1 MQTARSLRPLVLCA
15 MLLAASPVIAGPF
28 TEFEAQLRLAYAP
41 YRNALFQTN
50 KKDQAASEQALKKF
64 TSDWA
69 TLTARWGS
77 QPPPQYADDAS
88 FNAVLGE
95 ITIIIEKAHGTVSKG
110 ELAEAHEI
118 LEKIRDILGDLR
130 SRNGIVT
137 FSDRMNAYH
146 EAMEHVLTKPYG
158 GFDAKGL
165 GELREDASVL
175 AYLYGPLEKHRP
187 AGVGGNPEFVQALSA
202 VKSSVDGLLASIR
215 TGEAAATRQAI
226 QKLKQPYAVLF
237 LKFG

>member
-1 MQTARSLRPLVLCA
+1 M
-15 MLLAASPVIAGPF
+15 
-28 TEFEAQLRLAYAP
+28 
-41 YRNALFQTN
+41 
-50 KKDQAASEQALKKF
+50 
-64 TSDWA
+64 
-69 TLTARWGS
+69 
-77 QPPPQYADDAS
+77 
-88 FNAVLGE
+88 LGE

-165 GELREDASVL
+165 SELREDASVL

-215 TGEAAATRQAI
+215 TGEADATRQAI